1 MIGSL
6 GGIQKAHLTVNTR
19 VAKSEERRWWWLYFT
34 HHQSKVKRA
43 LVALRLNDD
52 HDPPFTCRPFFF
64 SFSFST
70 LTFFFYLNWSR
81 AWAGRW
87 TWTARHHCGGTG
99 EKRCGDAATSDDR
112 PTESI
117 ILIIEAPT
125 SLVRSFVRSFAR
137 SLAGR
142 LQNLFSSLEYNT
154 NAIGQSSTWYRADC
168 TAASKKN
175 RIVF

>member
-64 SFSFST
+64 FF
-70 LTFFFYLNWSR
+70 LFFYFNLFLLFKLVPGLSRTLNLNGASSLR
-81 AWAGRW
+81 
-87 TWTARHHCGGTG
+87 
-99 EKRCGDAATSDDR
+99 GDRGKKMRRRGDVGR
-112 PTESI
+112 PTDRKYNSNNRG
-117 ILIIEAPT
+117 PHF
-125 SLVRSFVRSFAR
+125 SRSFVRSFVRSLAR
-137 SLAGR
+137 W
-142 LQNLFSSLEYNT
+142 E
-154 NAIGQSSTWYRADC
+154 
-168 TAASKKN
+168 AAEPFL
-175 RIVF
+175 IVGI